1 MHAFASSLPVWSSRL
16 LTPSHLSNFRFL
28 MLKSKNISET
38 FAKVAVQFL
47 IMTKEGLIVLNS
59 QILPKRPLMTRI
71 SFAILETTLL
81 MKALLPK
88 CQLLLIQR
96 MQQLESWKR
105 NQCHTIWLA
114 LLPPGVNSVL
124 NLTLRPFRMQLR
136 RLVGHR
142 RFQAPQW
149 KSLRRTSCNQLGSLP
164 RPWRRCR
171 RNGSKIYPLMTW
183 SSTMTTS
190 NSTMTSLL
198 PLQILQQ
205 RSWCP
210 WVSSCAA
217 CNRISVAQAV

>member
-1 MHAFASSLPVWSSRL
+1 MHAFASSQPVWSSKL
-16 LTPSHLSNFRFL
+16 LTPSQPSNFRFL

-38 FAKVAVQFL
+38 FAKVAVLFL
-47 IMTKEGLIVLNS
+47 IVTKLGLIVLNS
-59 QILPKRPLMTRI
+59 RILPKRPLMMRI
-71 SFAILETTLL
+71 SFAILETILL

-105 NQCHTIWLA
+105 SQCHTIWPVL
-114 LLPPGVNSVL
+114 LLPEDNSVL
-124 NLTLRPFRMQLR
+124 KLTLRLFRTKLR
-136 RLVGHR
+136 RLVDHR
-142 RFQAPQW
+142 RFLAPQW
-149 KSLRRTSCNQLGSLP
+149 KSLQGTSCNQQGSLP
-164 RPWRRCR
+164 RPWRRSR

-190 NSTMTSLL
+190 NSIMMSLL

-217 CNRISVAQAV
+217 CNKILVAQAV